1 MVILNKLVVVVVVG
15 FKQAKDTSNSPHPS
29 LKKVPFSASI
39 GSHNPK
45 HWYLRAF
52 TNRDSSTKKV
62 FLEKEVIPC
71 ESDELSQQLP
81 SHTDPVLRNW
91 DLLS

>member
-1 MVILNKLVVVVVVG
+1 MVILNKFVVVVVG